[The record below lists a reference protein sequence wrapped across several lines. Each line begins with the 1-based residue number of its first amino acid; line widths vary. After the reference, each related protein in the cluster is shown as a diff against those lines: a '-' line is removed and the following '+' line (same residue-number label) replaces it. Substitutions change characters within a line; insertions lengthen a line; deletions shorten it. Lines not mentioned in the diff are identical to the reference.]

1 MVHVFY
7 VFHSSL
13 LLKGSSWLLDNDDI
27 NNSNSNFMED
37 DLSRTHSPYP
47 DPLNSGR
54 LFATTAVQH
63 GNGGAVGLAKVSE
76 GEIIA

>member
-1 MVHVFY
+1 MHIFD

-37 DLSRTHSPYP
+37 DLSRTHSPNP

-54 LFATTAVQH
+54 LFATAVHH
-63 GNGGAVGLAKVSE
+63 GMEDSRHQVDKVSE
-76 GEIIA
+76 AGEIIA